1 MEKYCFGGE
10 TEAVVTSYHTSLP
23 GVREARLET
32 SETPLPLSATTLQSV
47 LQPFSLKKSDN
58 KTNSESAV
66 EILKRSYPYK
76 LNPNTGQE
84 ERKRTIPY
92 KINDDSDVTENMK
105 NDEAKENS
113 SERKTRKSEGQL
125 LAIPYK
131 MKKTKDQGENK
142 EKETVTRKEEERKK
156 EEVERK
162 EVEEKEARCYHAGGL
177 RVEREAAQQVPK
189 EIRRKEAPVEMC
201 GAGGRPVRIRQRE
214 HQREQP
220 AKIFVGGESSRQ
232 REEREKN
239 SKHK

>member
-1 MEKYCFGGE
+1 MQDSDKRMEKYCFGGE

-32 SETPLPLSATTLQSV
+32 SETPLPLTATTLHSV
-47 LQPFSLKKSDN
+47 LQPFILNN

-66 EILKRSYPYK
+66 EILRRSYPYK
-76 LNPNTGQE
+76 LDPKTGRE

-92 KINDDSDVTENMK
+92 KINDDSDLTENIK
-105 NDEAKENS
+105 NDEPKE
-113 SERKTRKSEGQL
+113 KTRKTEGQV

-142 EKETVTRKEEERKK
+142 EKEKEIVNRKEEED
-156 EEVERK
+156 ERK
-162 EVEEKEARCYHAGGL
+162 DVEEKEARCYRAGGL

-220 AKIFVGGESSRQ
+220 AKIYVGGESSRQ

-239 SKHK
+239 SK